1 MSDDATLA
9 QLRQSLGLLQVAFDA
24 ASEAMVIVEPGGE
37 VRWGNQ
43 AAADLW
49 TNGLAIMLVGRRLEQ
64 LLQPL
69 TSSSG
74 VPIAQQAAE
83 HPLQR
88 LKRGDGGDLWHWR
101 AACSSWSG
109 GVFHSLVMAI
119 SCCWPGI
126 WRRKKKP
133 CASSA
138 ASSISWPM
146 N

>member
-1 MSDDATLA
+1 MSDEATLA

-69 TSSSG
+69 SSSSRFVDASQAELIQPDPAFG
-74 VPIAQQAAE
+74 ALRRLLLRRPPKTAAQEWVTRWQT
-83 HPLQR
+83 P
-88 LKRGDGGDLWHWR
+88 
-101 AACSSWSG
+101 
-109 GVFHSLVMAI
+109 
-119 SCCWPGI
+119 
-126 WRRKKKP
+126 
-133 CASSA
+133 
-138 ASSISWPM
+138 
-146 N
+146 